1 MQQLKQGLFST
12 GTRPVDQIFGKGGV
26 LGWMLKAT
34 HLISWTYIFWYFN
47 LFVRPIAS
55 KMMNVKIATLNLC
68 LGLKNKR
75 LEVERL
81 MINNNVDIMCLQ
93 EVEIEKDYDFNALKL
108 NNYCLEVENNSV
120 KARVGIFISNNVN
133 YKRMHQLEVINSHII
148 IIDITD
154 SCTVKIIINV
164 YRCFN
169 PQGNISALTNSFIN
183 YKSLKMH
190 LLRNV

>member
-12 GTRPVDQIFGKGGV
+12 GTRPVEQIFGKGGV

-81 MINNNVDIMCLQ
+81 MINNNVDVMCLQ
-93 EVEIEKDYDFNALKL
+93 EVVA
-108 NNYCLEVENNSV
+108 
-120 KARVGIFISNNVN
+120 SNNW
-133 YKRMHQLEVINSHII
+133 RINQTKH
-148 IIDITD
+148 
-154 SCTVKIIINV
+154 
-164 YRCFN
+164 
-169 PQGNISALTNSFIN
+169 
-183 YKSLKMH
+183 
-190 LLRNV
+190 

>member
-1 MQQLKQGLFST
+1 
-12 GTRPVDQIFGKGGV
+12 
-26 LGWMLKAT
+26 
-34 HLISWTYIFWYFN
+34 
-47 LFVRPIAS
+47 
-55 KMMNVKIATLNLC
+55 MMNVKIATLNLC

-93 EVEIEKDYDFNALKL
+93 EVEIEKDYNFNALNL

-120 KARVGIFISNNVN
+120 KARVGMFISNNVN
-133 YKRMHQLEVINSHII
+133 YKRMHQLEGINSHII

-154 SCTVKIIINV
+154 SCTVKRITNV

-169 PQGNISALTNSFIN
+169 PQGNISARDKFIYQLQIIKN
-183 YKSLKMH
+183 AHTKSIVKSCF
-190 LLRNV
+190 